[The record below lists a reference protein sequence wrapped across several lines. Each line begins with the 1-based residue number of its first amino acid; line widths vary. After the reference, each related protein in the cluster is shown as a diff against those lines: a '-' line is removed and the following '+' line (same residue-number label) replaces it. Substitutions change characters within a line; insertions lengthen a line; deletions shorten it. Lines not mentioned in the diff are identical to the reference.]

1 MNYKKLPP
9 NIELINEGGWDN
21 IPNYNMFPVCREFI
35 EADSSERLNMLTNG
49 LIASTFGGEF
59 TYTLPPEVN
68 EQARRVALAIMLA
81 TFKPHAIR
89 FAASG
94 TDYYAVRLLEAA
106 ARLCDGSVITLGF
119 NGKSAFN
126 AQYLSVPPEVTNH
139 VDIMHAKTNSDYS
152 EDIQS
157 RAQSVRDFSKLCDLK
172 RFGCGTLEAFSNS
185 LEGTMW
191 KRVAD
196 SLKFTEVVR

>member
-1 MNYKKLPP
+1 MNKIKNSPTST
-9 NIELINEGGWDN
+9 NTSRARDN
-21 IPNYNMFPVCREFI
+21 VPNYSTFPIYSEFI
-35 EADSSERLNMLTNG
+35 EADTSEQLNVLTDG
-49 LIASTFGGEF
+49 LMASTFGGEF
-59 TYTLPPEVN
+59 TYTIPSEVTK
-68 EQARRVALAIMLA
+68 QARRVALATMLA

-106 ARLCDGSVITLGF
+106 ARLCNGSVITLGF
-119 NGKSAFN
+119 NGVSAFN
-126 AQYLSVPPEVTNH
+126 AQYLSVPPEVTNN

-157 RAQSVRDFSKLCDLK
+157 RAQSVRDFSKLCELK

-196 SLKFTEVVR
+196 SLKSTEVVR

>member
-1 MNYKKLPP
+1 MNK
-9 NIELINEGGWDN
+9 IENSPTSTNTSRAWDN
-21 IPNYNMFPVCREFI
+21 VPNYSTFPVCNEFI

-81 TFKPHAIR
+81 IFKPHAIR

-106 ARLCDGSVITLGF
+106 ARLCDGGVITLGF

-126 AQYLSVPPEVTNH
+126 AQYLSVPPEVTNN

-152 EDIQS
+152 ENIQS
-157 RAQSVRDFSKLCDLK
+157 RAQSARDFSKLCELK
-172 RFGCGTLEAFSNS
+172 RVGCGTLEAFSNS

-191 KRVAD
+191 RRVAH
-196 SLKFTEVVR
+196 SLKSTEVVR

>member
-1 MNYKKLPP
+1 MNKIKNSPTST
-9 NIELINEGGWDN
+9 NASRARDN
-21 IPNYNMFPVCREFI
+21 VPNYNTFPICREFI
-35 EADSSERLNMLTNG
+35 EADTSEQLNVLTDG

-59 TYTLPPEVN
+59 AYTIPSEVV
-68 EQARRVALAIMLA
+68 EQVRKVALATMLA
-81 TFKPHAIR
+81 TFKPNDIR
-89 FAASG
+89 FAAKG
-94 TDYYAVRLLEAA
+94 TDYYAVRVLESA
-106 ARLCDGSVITLGF
+106 ARLCNGSVITLGF
-119 NGKSAFN
+119 NGKSASN
-126 AQYLSVPPEVTNH
+126 AQYLSVPPEVTNN

-157 RAQSVRDFSKLCDLK
+157 RAQSVRDFSKLCELK

-196 SLKFTEVVR
+196 SLKSTEVVQ